1 MYVLIIYRWG
11 VHKKGM
17 FSVTEQGEI
26 MNKISCMYNE
36 QYEVVLYMD
45 WSFVVD
51 K

>member
-1 MYVLIIYRWG
+1 
-11 VHKKGM
+11 M
-17 FSVTEQGEI
+17 FSGTEQGEI
-26 MNKISCMYNE
+26 MNKIVVYTNE